1 MASLNNG
8 QAYQG
13 LAAEHSEDL
22 DDSMAFIDSSSNA
35 QSAMTKP
42 SSAAPSSQFGRT
54 ATMFINGK
62 PIMVDKKEQA
72 LNKREKSNWLVHIL
86 FIRQEYD

>member
-1 MASLNNG
+1 
-8 QAYQG
+8 
-13 LAAEHSEDL
+13 
-22 DDSMAFIDSSSNA
+22 
-35 QSAMTKP
+35 MTKP